1 MPGMSSGGLEARVGI
16 EPELIPIAIALVA
29 LCVPW
34 LYDGTLFTP
43 QRVWKRKFDRS
54 GYTERN
60 IERYKAWRG
69 VSSLRGDRPDIDEVR
84 RKARQ
89 RL

>member
-1 MPGMSSGGLEARVGI
+1 MMAGMEI
-16 EPELIPIAIALVA
+16 DPKLIPITIALMA

-54 GYTERN
+54 G
-60 IERYKAWRG
+60 
-69 VSSLRGDRPDIDEVR
+69 
-84 RKARQ
+84 
-89 RL
+89 